1 MVAQLES
8 MVPEV
13 PARRWDACAESAVR
27 ALTTVQLGVEL
38 LSAFQ
43 AAELSDLDRS
53 LVVRSVAR
61 ATQQVSAAVA
71 VLLESLQCGLPGT

>member
-1 MVAQLES
+1 

-13 PARRWDACAESAVR
+13 PARRRDACAESAVR

-38 LSAFQ
+38 LGASE
-43 AAELSDLDRS
+43 AAALSDLDRS

-61 ATQQVSAAVA
+61 ATQQVSAAVRVWLKA
-71 VLLESLQCGLPGT
+71 PQPGLPGG